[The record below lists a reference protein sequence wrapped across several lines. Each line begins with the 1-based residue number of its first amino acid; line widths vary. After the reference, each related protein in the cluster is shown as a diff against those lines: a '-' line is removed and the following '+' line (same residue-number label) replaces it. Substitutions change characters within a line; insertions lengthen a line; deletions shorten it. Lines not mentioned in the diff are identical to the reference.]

1 MRLYSTETRKEEEQ
15 ADHVY
20 APRLWFVTECR
31 HDQRRLSQLAHPLTI
46 RRLSMSMTLAPLIIL
61 TNFINKIRKDTSP
74 LCSHSSKDAH
84 EHFLE
89 SLITPQLEHDM
100 KRVRSSDIPK
110 TTQKISIADI
120 SKSRQLHI
128 CVYMESIMAASALLS
143 ELSMVNQLSQSPDVH
158 EIQKTLGI
166 HQHKIHK
173 DTGILIDFS
182 CSKSKPSGGQR
193 LNEGPLIQ

>member
-1 MRLYSTETRKEEEQ
+1 MRKGKHRNVGRQATKVPRVLPSHVMPNPQNVSERAVGLYSTETRKEDEQ

-20 APRLWFVTECR
+20 APRLRFVTECR

-89 SLITPQLEHDM
+89 SLITPQKLEHDM

-120 SKSRQLHI
+120 
-128 CVYMESIMAASALLS
+128 
-143 ELSMVNQLSQSPDVH
+143 
-158 EIQKTLGI
+158 
-166 HQHKIHK
+166 
-173 DTGILIDFS
+173 
-182 CSKSKPSGGQR
+182 
-193 LNEGPLIQ
+193 

>member
-1 MRLYSTETRKEEEQ
+1 MVLESLYSTETRKEEEQ

-20 APRLWFVTECR
+20 APRLRFVTECR

-89 SLITPQLEHDM
+89 SLITPQKLEHDM
-100 KRVRSSDIPK
+100 KRVRSSRILGHSKDNPK
-110 TTQKISIADI
+110 NLNCRHLEKPAITHLCIYGINYGSFRLVIGVE
-120 SKSRQLHI
+120 HG
-128 CVYMESIMAASALLS
+128 ESIEPVPRRS
-143 ELSMVNQLSQSPDVH
+143 
-158 EIQKTLGI
+158 
-166 HQHKIHK
+166 
-173 DTGILIDFS
+173 
-182 CSKSKPSGGQR
+182 
-193 LNEGPLIQ
+193 